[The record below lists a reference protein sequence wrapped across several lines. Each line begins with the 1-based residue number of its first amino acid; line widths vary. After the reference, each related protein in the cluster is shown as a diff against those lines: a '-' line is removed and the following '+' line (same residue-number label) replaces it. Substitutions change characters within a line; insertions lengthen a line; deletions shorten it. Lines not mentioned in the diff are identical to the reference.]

1 MACLYLV
8 SADTVNVDWK
18 YGMEDTDTAVC
29 VPPGKLIIIYMLYY
43 ISLLGTII
51 NFEWETNHNVVE
63 VGTMEDFDT
72 CTGFTDTEAY
82 EGPLAWPVPEAEGT
96 YYIICGVKTHCADG
110 NQKIA
115 VTVGAC

>member
-1 MACLYLV
+1 M
-8 SADTVNVDWK
+8 
-18 YGMEDTDTAVC
+18 
-29 VPPGKLIIIYMLYY
+29 IYC

-63 VGTMEDFDT
+63 VGTMEDFDS